1 MGCVLQPG
9 ATASPQR
16 SPDIL
21 PCLGTTLRISEGRK
35 MPTLGTLEE
44 EQTAGRTKGVGL
56 AGAWYIVGVP

>member
-1 MGCVLQPG
+1 
-9 ATASPQR
+9 
-16 SPDIL
+16 
-21 PCLGTTLRISEGRK
+21 